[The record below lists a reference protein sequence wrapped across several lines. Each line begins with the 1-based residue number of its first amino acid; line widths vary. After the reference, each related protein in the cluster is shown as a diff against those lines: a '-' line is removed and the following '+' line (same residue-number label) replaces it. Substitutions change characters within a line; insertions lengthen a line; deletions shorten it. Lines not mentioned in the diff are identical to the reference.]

1 MTHERTR
8 NADRPPRSPR
18 REVRDRAARRAAEG
32 MRAQDRP
39 GDQPRRLRAGRRAVR
54 PGGPPA
60 RRRHGGRAGRPGHGR
75 PVMKGGTLDRIVV
88 LEKTIKP
95 PARPA
100 TPAPSRLTA
109 VAAAQLRALC
119 LTADAGGGLDVLTA
133 DEA

>member
-8 NADRPPRSPR
+8 NADRPPRQTR

-32 MRAQDRP
+32 MRAPDRP

-60 RRRHGGRAGRPGHGR
+60 RRRDGGRAGRPGHGR
-75 PVMKGGTLDRIVV
+75 PVMKGALDRIVV

-100 TPAPSRLTA
+100 TPDLSRVT
-109 VAAAQLRALC
+109 VVEAAQL
-119 LTADAGGGLDVLTA
+119 
-133 DEA
+133 